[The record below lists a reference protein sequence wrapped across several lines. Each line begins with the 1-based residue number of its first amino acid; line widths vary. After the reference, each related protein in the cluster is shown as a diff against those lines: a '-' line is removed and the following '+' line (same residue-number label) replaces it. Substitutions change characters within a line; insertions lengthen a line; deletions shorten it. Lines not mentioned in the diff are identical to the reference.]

1 MKLLLPLLAS
11 TILLS
16 SCASLFNPEDCRT
29 DFRSPVPRTVL
40 IDSTTIRVQP
50 GKATHVAF
58 VRGNQ
63 TKEAVLI
70 SDTRTDTIEVRPGGA
85 KPITSTSPPAG

>member
-16 SCASLFNPEDCRT
+16 SCTSLFNPEDCRT